1 MTHRAGVSCPL
12 RGTSPVGSP
21 GAMDTHTTSEHAAF
35 VRHMFGRI
43 ARRYD
48 LMNRLMTFG
57 QDRRWRRFVVQRA
70 ALRPDDWLLDIATG
84 TGDIAFEAR
93 RQVPGLHIVAADFT
107 LPMMRVGQLRE
118 SRLSGNG
125 FRPLAWHA
133 ADTLHLPYASNS
145 FDAVTSGYLFR
156 NVTDIA
162 GALAEQV
169 RVLKPGGR
177 LVTLDTTPPPRG
189 LLRPFIQFHLRVV
202 IPLLGRCITGQADA
216 YRYLPESTLS
226 FKTAE
231 ELAALMRAAGLVDVD
246 YRRFMLGTMAVHW
259 GTKPAQGASISARAT
274 LQ

>member
-1 MTHRAGVSCPL
+1 MNAHPS
-12 RGTSPVGSP
+12 
-21 GAMDTHTTSEHAAF
+21 SEHAAF
-35 VRHMFGRI
+35 VQHMFGRI

-57 QDRRWRRFVVQRA
+57 QDRRWRRFVVRQA
-70 ALRPDDWLLDIATG
+70 ALHPGDWLLDIATG

-93 RQVPGLHIVAADFT
+93 RQVPDLHIVAADFT

-118 SRLSGNG
+118 RRLGGNG
-125 FRPLAWHA
+125 RRPLAWHA
-133 ADTLHLPYASNS
+133 ADTLHLPYASNV

-156 NVTDIA
+156 NVSDIA

-189 LLRPFIQFHLRVV
+189 PLRPFIQFHLRVI
-202 IPLLGRCITGQADA
+202 IPLLGRWITGQADA
-216 YRYLPESTLS
+216 YRYLPESTLN

-231 ELAALMRAAGLVDVD
+231 ELADLLRAAGLIDVG

-259 GTKPAQGASISARAT
+259 GTKPAPTQRPASRDSAISGTMSRPVGPSPDRSV
-274 LQ
+274 LS